1 MRHDNDDY
9 HWDHGY
15 HDQRL
20 AGTLRSWPIDGAE
33 DALRDSARSL
43 LEVLDSV
50 DTENGCFAL
59 GDIEAALRIDQ
70 LRQVINNSRVP
81 VMAWC
86 VRSTYDPEGFFNPG
100 GTVVWA
106 AFLTRKQARL
116 WLPYFERKFKRRIE
130 NGDTFE
136 VVRCPASLHRV
147 YVDTADPDQEN
158 WVH

>member
-1 MRHDNDDY
+1 I
-9 HWDHGY
+9 W
-15 HDQRL
+15 
-20 AGTLRSWPIDGAE
+20 AGAADWRVTIDGRLYLYTAAE
-33 DALRDSARSL
+33 WRRYH
-43 LEVLDSV
+43 EI
-50 DTENGCFAL
+50 AL
-59 GDIEAALRIDQ
+59 G
-70 LRQVINNSRVP
+70 RVP
-81 VMAWC
+81 VAQIQQW
-86 VRSTYDPEGFFNPG
+86 YDPEGFFNPG